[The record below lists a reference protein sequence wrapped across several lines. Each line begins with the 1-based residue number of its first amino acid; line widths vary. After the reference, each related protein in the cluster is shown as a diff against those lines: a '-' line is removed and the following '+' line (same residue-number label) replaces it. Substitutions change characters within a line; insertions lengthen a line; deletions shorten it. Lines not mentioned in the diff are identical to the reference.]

1 MSSRPAGSARSG
13 ESLAPLLDYRP
24 ALVGGQGIGRYVR
37 ELARAL
43 AALDGVEPRLF
54 APTRQGV
61 PRGAPAGARLFAP
74 RLPSKPITAAL
85 RASGIGV
92 ERLVGGADLV
102 HHTQYR
108 RLPTGRPEVAMI
120 HDLVFL
126 DSDRYVGS
134 SVSRRMS
141 AFVREAAR
149 RCSVLVTPSEA
160 VADEV
165 AERLGVD
172 RARVIATPLG
182 VDHALRMIPDGEVAE
197 ELAAEALRAGPF
209 LFTAARLETRKN
221 LQVILRALERLGP
234 DGPRWK
240 IAGIAGEGA
249 EAFEADV
256 AASTVAGRVERL
268 GHLSEGALRAH
279 LDACMAFALVPHDEG
294 FGLAP
299 LEAMAVGCPAISSD
313 VPVVREVCGGAAAL
327 VAPEDDMALAAVIG
341 RLLEEPRAAG
351 AERAAVAHAAR
362 FSWARTAA
370 RTLEAYRLAAPD
382 GVRSTPSR

>member
-1 MSSRPAGSARSG
+1 MSARPAGPARSG

-37 ELARAL
+37 ELAQAL
-43 AALDGVEPRLF
+43 GELNGVEPRLF

-61 PRGAPAGARLFAP
+61 SRRAPRGSRLFAP
-74 RLPSKPITAAL
+74 RLPSRPITAL
-85 RASGIGV
+85 LGASGLGV
-92 ERLVGGADLV
+92 ERLMGGADLV

-126 DSDRYVGS
+126 DSARYVS
-134 SVSRRMS
+134 PRVSRRMS
-141 AFVREAAR
+141 AFVRDAAR
-149 RCSVLVTPSEA
+149 RCSVLLTPSEA

-165 AERLGVD
+165 AERLGVERD
-172 RARVIATPLG
+172 RVIATPLG
-182 VDHALRMIPDGEVAE
+182 VDHALRTVADE
-197 ELAAEALRAGPF
+197 GVAGELAAELQRAGPF
-209 LFTAARLETRKN
+209 LFTAARIETRKN

-234 DGPRWK
+234 DAPRWK

-249 EAFEADV
+249 EAFEEGV
-256 AASTVAGRVERL
+256 AASSVAGRVERV

-279 LDACMAFALVPHDEG
+279 LDACLAFVLVPHDEG

-299 LEAMAVGCPAISSD
+299 LEAMAVGCRAISSD
-313 VPVVREVCGGAAAL
+313 VPVVREVCGEAAVLVDPEDESSLAAAI
-327 VAPEDDMALAAVIG
+327 AG
-341 RLLEEPRAAG
+341 LLEEPRSEA
-351 AERAAVAHAAR
+351 AERAAVDHAAG

-370 RTLEAYRLAAPD
+370 RTVEAYRLAAPD
-382 GVRSTPSR
+382 GTCSSPSR